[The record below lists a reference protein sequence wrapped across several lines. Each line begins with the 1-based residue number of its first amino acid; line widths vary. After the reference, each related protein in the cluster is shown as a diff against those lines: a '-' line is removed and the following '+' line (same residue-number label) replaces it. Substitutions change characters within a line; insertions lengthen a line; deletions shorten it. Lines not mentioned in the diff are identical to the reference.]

1 MEVVFQYWTWRIKK
15 ITLRSMKRFLIL
27 FLPFIINSQVIQTN
41 DTIVLDEVSVKI
53 LREYNKEELSIYSIS
68 KIDLDLKQK
77 YLRQYNLSEYLN
89 YVPGVFI
96 MNSNNYAQ
104 DERISIRGFGSRAN
118 FGVRGIKIYVDGL
131 PETFVDG
138 QSQLDNINLEIINQ
152 IEVLRGVNS
161 SLYGNSSGGIISIST
176 IDFFEKDFI
185 KTNLSAGSFESL
197 KINLTSGI
205 NLNKGKIIFH
215 LNRSSSNGFR
225 NNSKFLNHNFNFK
238 YLRKFDKGDFKIIAN
253 ILDSPYAKDPGGL
266 TKGEVESN
274 RKQARKRNVDF
285 NSGEKVNQFKIG
297 LLLNN
302 QIGDFKLRNK
312 LFFNNRLF
320 YGKLPYARGGIIDL
334 KKNFLG
340 YNLNI
345 SKEKILKQNLGLEIN
360 IQNDERLRFFNINGN
375 RGELV
380 MNQDEKFNNFS
391 TYYSNSLKAGKFTF
405 NASLRFDNNTVKYDD
420 FINNKNGSIKLNS
433 TSLSSNINYNI
444 NDSNEIYVNYSN
456 GFETPTLNEFSSNI
470 SNTGFNENLDSSK
483 YNNYE
488 IGFSNFNSLSNLNY
502 RIIYFK
508 SYSKNEIVSYQLE
521 DFPDQN
527 FYRNSGKT
535 SRSGIES
542 EINFKVNQKLK
553 LNLIST
559 IGNYKFV
566 KYEVNGQ
573 DFSNNRIAGLPK
585 NQHVFNL
592 NYSLTKK
599 INLILDFKMFGNM
612 YADNANKTIINDYK
626 KIDLTIFKDFNIS
639 SKNWNGFISINNLTN
654 TKYFDNIRIN
664 AFGSR
669 YYEPASGLN
678 FMLGIRK

>member
-1 MEVVFQYWTWRIKK
+1 
-15 ITLRSMKRFLIL
+15 MKRFLIL

-152 IEVLRGVNS
+152 LEVLRGVNS
-161 SLYGNSSGGIISIST
+161 SFYGNSSGGIISIST

-470 SNTGFNENLDSSK
+470 SNTGFNEDLDSSK

-488 IGFSNFNSLSNLNY
+488 IGFSNLNSLSNLNY

-566 KYEVNGQ
+566 KYEFNGQ

>member
-1 MEVVFQYWTWRIKK
+1 
-15 ITLRSMKRFLIL
+15 MKRFLLL
-27 FLPFIINSQVIQTN
+27 FLPFILNSQINQTN

-53 LREYNKEELSIYSIS
+53 LRESNKEKKSIYSIS

-89 YVPGVFI
+89 YVPGVFS
-96 MNSNNYAQ
+96 MNSYNYAQ

-152 IEVLRGVNS
+152 VEVLRGINS
-161 SLYGNSSGGIISIST
+161 SLYGNSSGGVISIST

-185 KTNLSAGSFESL
+185 RTNLSVGSFESL
-197 KINLTSGI
+197 KLNLTSGV
-205 NLNKGKIIFH
+205 NLKRGKIIFH
-215 LNRSSSNGFR
+215 LNRSSSDGFR
-225 NNSKFLNHNFNFK
+225 ESSKFLNHNFNFK
-238 YLRKFDKGDFKIIAN
+238 YLRKFDKGDIKIIAN
-253 ILDSPYAKDPGGL
+253 ILDSPYAEDPGGL
-266 TKGEVESN
+266 TLNEVESKRN
-274 RKQARKRNVDF
+274 QARKINVDF
-285 NSGEKVNQFKIG
+285 DSGEKVNQFKIG
-297 LLLNN
+297 LLLKKE
-302 QIGDFKLRNK
+302 IGQFTLKNK

-320 YGKLPYARGGIIDL
+320 FGKLPYNVGGIIDL
-334 KKNFLG
+334 KKNFWG

-345 SKEKILKQNLGLEIN
+345 NTEKIIEHNLGLEIN
-360 IQNDERLRFFNINGN
+360 IQNDERIRFYNINGSK
-375 RGELV
+375 GDLV

-391 TYYSNSLKAGKFTF
+391 TYYSNSFNTGKFTF
-405 NASLRFDNNTVKYDD
+405 NTSLRFDNNIVKYDD

-433 TSLSSNINYNI
+433 TSFSSNINYIIDN
-444 NDSNEIYVNYSN
+444 SNEIFVNYSN

-470 SNTGFNENLDSSK
+470 SNAGFNENLNSSK

-488 IGFSNFNSLSNLNY
+488 IGFSNFNSQFNLNY

-542 EINFKVNQKLK
+542 EINIKVNQKLK
-553 LNLIST
+553 LSLIST
-559 IGNYKFV
+559 IGDYKFI
-566 KYEVNGQ
+566 KYEINGQ
-573 DFSNNRIAGLPK
+573 DLSNNRIAGIPK

-599 INLILDFKMFGNM
+599 INLILDLKMFGNM
-612 YADNANKTIINDYK
+612 YADNSNKTIINDYK
-626 KIDLTIFKDFNIS
+626 KIDLTVLKDLNVS
-639 SKNWNGFISINNLTN
+639 NKKWNGFISINNLTN

-669 YYEPASGLN
+669 YYEPAPGLN
-678 FMLGIRK
+678 FMLGIRKL

>member
-1 MEVVFQYWTWRIKK
+1 
-15 ITLRSMKRFLIL
+15 MKRFLLL
-27 FLPFIINSQVIQTN
+27 FLPFILNSQIIQTN

-53 LREYNKEELSIYSIS
+53 LRESNKEQKSIYSIS
-68 KIDLDLKQK
+68 KIDLNLKQK

-89 YVPGVFI
+89 YVPGVFS

-152 IEVLRGVNS
+152 LEVLRGVNS

-197 KINLTSGI
+197 KLNLTSGI
-205 NLNKGKIIFH
+205 DLKRGKIIFH
-215 LNRSSSNGFR
+215 LNRSSSDGFR
-225 NNSKFLNHNFNFK
+225 ENSKFLNHNFNFK
-238 YLRKFDKGDFKIIAN
+238 YLRKFEKGDIKIIAN

-266 TKGEVESN
+266 TLSEVESKRN
-274 RKQARKRNVDF
+274 QARKLNVDF
-285 NSGEKVNQFKIG
+285 DSGEKVNQFKIG
-297 LLLNN
+297 LLLNKE
-302 QIGDFKLRNK
+302 IGQFTLNNK

-320 YGKLPYARGGIIDL
+320 FGKLPYTIGGIVDL
-334 KKNFLG
+334 KKNFWG
-340 YNLNI
+340 YNFNI
-345 SKEKILKQNLGLEIN
+345 NTEKIIEHNLGLEIN
-360 IQNDERLRFFNINGN
+360 IQNDERIRFNNVNGSK
-375 RGELV
+375 GDLV

-391 TYYSNSLKAGKFTF
+391 TYYSNSFKTGKFTF
-405 NASLRFDNNTVKYDD
+405 NTSLRFDNNIVKYDD
-420 FINNKNGSIKLNS
+420 FINIKNGSIKLNS
-433 TSLSSNINYNI
+433 TSFSSNINYIIDN
-444 NDSNEIYVNYSN
+444 SNEIFVNYSN

-470 SNTGFNENLDSSK
+470 SNAGFNENLDSSK

-488 IGFSNFNSLSNLNY
+488 IGFSNFNSLYNLNY

-542 EINFKVNQKLK
+542 EINLKVNQKLK
-553 LNLIST
+553 LSLIST
-559 IGNYKFV
+559 IGDYKFI
-566 KYEVNGQ
+566 KYEINGQ
-573 DFSNNRIAGLPK
+573 DLSNNRIAGIPK

-599 INLILDFKMFGNM
+599 INLILDLKMFGNM
-612 YADNANKTIINDYK
+612 YADNSNKTIINDYK
-626 KIDLTIFKDFNIS
+626 KIDLTVLKDFNVS
-639 SKNWNGFISINNLTN
+639 NKKLNGFISIYNLTN
-654 TKYFDNIRIN
+654 IKYFDNIRIN

-669 YYEPASGLN
+669 HYEPAPGLN

>member
-1 MEVVFQYWTWRIKK
+1 
-15 ITLRSMKRFLIL
+15 MKRFLIL

-41 DTIVLDEVSVKI
+41 DTIVLDEVLVKI
-53 LREYNKEELSIYSIS
+53 LRESNKEELSIYSIS

-483 YNNYE
+483 YNNFE

>member
-1 MEVVFQYWTWRIKK
+1 
-15 ITLRSMKRFLIL
+15 MKRFLIL

-152 IEVLRGVNS
+152 LEVLRGVNS
-161 SLYGNSSGGIISIST
+161 SFYGNSSGGIISIST

-483 YNNYE
+483 YNNFE

>member
-1 MEVVFQYWTWRIKK
+1 
-15 ITLRSMKRFLIL
+15 MKRFLIL

-433 TSLSSNINYNI
+433 TSLFSNINYNI

>member
-1 MEVVFQYWTWRIKK
+1 
-15 ITLRSMKRFLIL
+15 MKRFLIL

-521 DFPDQN
+521 EFPDQN

-542 EINFKVNQKLK
+542 EINFKINQKLK

>member
-1 MEVVFQYWTWRIKK
+1 
-15 ITLRSMKRFLIL
+15 MKRFLIL

-360 IQNDERLRFFNINGN
+360 IQTDERLRFFNINGN

>member
-1 MEVVFQYWTWRIKK
+1 
-15 ITLRSMKRFLIL
+15 MKRFLIL

-53 LREYNKEELSIYSIS
+53 LRESNKEELSIYSIS
-68 KIDLDLKQK
+68 KIDLALKQK

-152 IEVLRGVNS
+152 LEVLRGVNS

-266 TKGEVESN
+266 TKGEVESD

-285 NSGEKVNQFKIG
+285 SSGEKVNQFKIG

-320 YGKLPYARGGIIDL
+320 YGKLPYARGSIIDL
-334 KKNFLG
+334 KKNFWG

-360 IQNDERLRFFNINGN
+360 IQNDERLRFFNNNGN

-488 IGFSNFNSLSNLNY
+488 IGFSNLNSLSNLNF

-573 DFSNNRIAGLPK
+573 DFSKNRIAGLPK

-612 YADNANKTIINDYK
+612 YADNSNKTIINDYK

-639 SKNWNGFISINNLTN
+639 NKNWNGFISINNLTN

-669 YYEPASGLN
+669 YYEPAPGLN

>member
-1 MEVVFQYWTWRIKK
+1 
-15 ITLRSMKRFLIL
+15 MKRFLIL

-152 IEVLRGVNS
+152 LEVLRGVNS
-161 SLYGNSSGGIISIST
+161 SFYGNSSGGIISIST

-521 DFPDQN
+521 EFPDQN

-592 NYSLTKK
+592 NYSLTNK

-669 YYEPASGLN
+669 YYEPAPGLN

>member
-1 MEVVFQYWTWRIKK
+1 
-15 ITLRSMKRFLIL
+15 MKRFLIL
-27 FLPFIINSQVIQTN
+27 FLPFIINSQVTQTN
-41 DTIVLDEVSVKI
+41 DTIALDEVSVKI
-53 LREYNKEELSIYSIS
+53 LRESNKEELSIYSIS

-152 IEVLRGVNS
+152 LEVLRGVNS

-197 KINLTSGI
+197 KINFTSGI

-334 KKNFLG
+334 KKNFWG

-456 GFETPTLNEFSSNI
+456 GFETPTLNEFSSNV

-488 IGFSNFNSLSNLNY
+488 IGFSNLNSLSNLNF

-542 EINFKVNQKLK
+542 EINFRVNQKLK

-612 YADNANKTIINDYK
+612 YADNSNKTIINDYK

-639 SKNWNGFISINNLTN
+639 NKNWNGFISINNLTN

-669 YYEPASGLN
+669 YYEPAPGLN

>member
-1 MEVVFQYWTWRIKK
+1 
-15 ITLRSMKRFLIL
+15 MKRFLIL

-53 LREYNKEELSIYSIS
+53 LRESNKEELSIYSIS

-152 IEVLRGVNS
+152 LEVLRGVNS

-483 YNNYE
+483 YNNFE

>member
-1 MEVVFQYWTWRIKK
+1 
-15 ITLRSMKRFLIL
+15 MKRFLLL
-27 FLPFIINSQVIQTN
+27 FLPFILNSQIIQTN

-53 LREYNKEELSIYSIS
+53 LRESNKEQKSIYSIS

-89 YVPGVFI
+89 YVPGVFS

-152 IEVLRGVNS
+152 LEVLRGVNS

-197 KINLTSGI
+197 KLNLTSGI
-205 NLNKGKIIFH
+205 DLKRGKIIFH
-215 LNRSSSNGFR
+215 LNRSSSDGFR
-225 NNSKFLNHNFNFK
+225 ENSKFLNHNFNFK
-238 YLRKFDKGDFKIIAN
+238 YLRKFEKGDIKIIAN

-266 TKGEVESN
+266 TLSEVESKRN
-274 RKQARKRNVDF
+274 QARKLNVDF
-285 NSGEKVNQFKIG
+285 DSGEKVNQFKIG
-297 LLLNN
+297 LLLNKE
-302 QIGDFKLRNK
+302 IGQFTLNNK

-320 YGKLPYARGGIIDL
+320 FGKLPYTIGGIVDL
-334 KKNFLG
+334 KKNFWG
-340 YNLNI
+340 YNFNI
-345 SKEKILKQNLGLEIN
+345 NTEKIIEHNLGLEIN
-360 IQNDERLRFFNINGN
+360 IQNDERIRFNNVNGSK
-375 RGELV
+375 GDLV

-391 TYYSNSLKAGKFTF
+391 TYYSNSFKTGKFTF
-405 NASLRFDNNTVKYDD
+405 NTSLRFDNNIVKYDD
-420 FINNKNGSIKLNS
+420 FINIKNGSIKLNS
-433 TSLSSNINYNI
+433 TSFSSNINYIIDN
-444 NDSNEIYVNYSN
+444 SNEIFVNYSN

-470 SNTGFNENLDSSK
+470 SNAGFNENLDSSK

-488 IGFSNFNSLSNLNY
+488 IGFSNFNSLYNLNY

-542 EINFKVNQKLK
+542 EINLKVNQKLK
-553 LNLIST
+553 LSLIST
-559 IGNYKFV
+559 IGDYKFI
-566 KYEVNGQ
+566 KYEINGQ
-573 DFSNNRIAGLPK
+573 DLSNNRIAGIPK

-599 INLILDFKMFGNM
+599 INLILDLKMFGNM
-612 YADNANKTIINDYK
+612 YADNSNKTIINDYK
-626 KIDLTIFKDFNIS
+626 KIDLTVLKDFNVS
-639 SKNWNGFISINNLTN
+639 NKKLNGFISIYNLTN

-669 YYEPASGLN
+669 HYEPAPGLN

>member
-1 MEVVFQYWTWRIKK
+1 
-15 ITLRSMKRFLIL
+15 MKRFLIL

>member
-1 MEVVFQYWTWRIKK
+1 
-15 ITLRSMKRFLIL
+15 
-27 FLPFIINSQVIQTN
+27 
-41 DTIVLDEVSVKI
+41 
-53 LREYNKEELSIYSIS
+53 
-68 KIDLDLKQK
+68 
-77 YLRQYNLSEYLN
+77 
-89 YVPGVFI
+89 
-96 MNSNNYAQ
+96 
-104 DERISIRGFGSRAN
+104 
-118 FGVRGIKIYVDGL
+118 
-131 PETFVDG
+131 
-138 QSQLDNINLEIINQ
+138 
-152 IEVLRGVNS
+152 
-161 SLYGNSSGGIISIST
+161 
-176 IDFFEKDFI
+176 
-185 KTNLSAGSFESL
+185 
-197 KINLTSGI
+197 
-205 NLNKGKIIFH
+205 
-215 LNRSSSNGFR
+215 
-225 NNSKFLNHNFNFK
+225 
-238 YLRKFDKGDFKIIAN
+238 
-253 ILDSPYAKDPGGL
+253 
-266 TKGEVESN
+266 
-274 RKQARKRNVDF
+274 
-285 NSGEKVNQFKIG
+285 
-297 LLLNN
+297 
-302 QIGDFKLRNK
+302 
-312 LFFNNRLF
+312 
-320 YGKLPYARGGIIDL
+320 
-334 KKNFLG
+334 
-340 YNLNI
+340 
-345 SKEKILKQNLGLEIN
+345 
-360 IQNDERLRFFNINGN
+360 
-375 RGELV
+375 

-405 NASLRFDNNTVKYDD
+405 NTSLRFDNNTVKYDD

-612 YADNANKTIINDYK
+612 YADNSNKTIINNYK

-639 SKNWNGFISINNLTN
+639 NKNWNGFISINNLTN

-669 YYEPASGLN
+669 YYEPAPGIN

>member
-1 MEVVFQYWTWRIKK
+1 
-15 ITLRSMKRFLIL
+15 MKRFLIL

-152 IEVLRGVNS
+152 LEVLRGVNS
-161 SLYGNSSGGIISIST
+161 SFYGNSSGGIISIST

-483 YNNYE
+483 YNNFE

-521 DFPDQN
+521 EFPDQN

>member
-1 MEVVFQYWTWRIKK
+1 
-15 ITLRSMKRFLIL
+15 MKRFLIL

-138 QSQLDNINLEIINQ
+138 QSQLDNINLEIINE

-566 KYEVNGQ
+566 KYEFNGQ

-592 NYSLTKK
+592 NYSLTNK

-664 AFGSR
+664 ALGSR
-669 YYEPASGLN
+669 YYEPAPGLN

>member
-1 MEVVFQYWTWRIKK
+1 
-15 ITLRSMKRFLIL
+15 MKRFLIL

-152 IEVLRGVNS
+152 LEVLRGVNS
-161 SLYGNSSGGIISIST
+161 SFYGNSSGGIISIST

-488 IGFSNFNSLSNLNY
+488 IGFSNLNSLSNLNY

-566 KYEVNGQ
+566 KYEFNGQ

>member
-1 MEVVFQYWTWRIKK
+1 
-15 ITLRSMKRFLIL
+15 MKRFLIL

-152 IEVLRGVNS
+152 LEVLRGVNS

-483 YNNYE
+483 YNNFE

>member
-1 MEVVFQYWTWRIKK
+1 
-15 ITLRSMKRFLIL
+15 MKRFLIL

-152 IEVLRGVNS
+152 LEVLRGVNS
-161 SLYGNSSGGIISIST
+161 SFYGNSSGGIISIST

-483 YNNYE
+483 YNNFE

-566 KYEVNGQ
+566 KYEFNGQ

>member
-1 MEVVFQYWTWRIKK
+1 
-15 ITLRSMKRFLIL
+15 MKRFLIL

-553 LNLIST
+553 LNLILT

-639 SKNWNGFISINNLTN
+639 NKNWNGFISINNLTN

-664 AFGSR
+664 ALGSR
-669 YYEPASGLN
+669 YYEPAPGLN

>member
-1 MEVVFQYWTWRIKK
+1 
-15 ITLRSMKRFLIL
+15 MKRFLIL

-152 IEVLRGVNS
+152 LEVLRGVNS
-161 SLYGNSSGGIISIST
+161 SFYGNSSGGIISIST

-470 SNTGFNENLDSSK
+470 SNTGFNEDLDSSK

-488 IGFSNFNSLSNLNY
+488 IGFSNLNSLSNLNY

>member
-1 MEVVFQYWTWRIKK
+1 
-15 ITLRSMKRFLIL
+15 MKRFLIL

-138 QSQLDNINLEIINQ
+138 QSQLDNINLEIINE

-312 LFFNNRLF
+312 LFINNRLF

>member
-1 MEVVFQYWTWRIKK
+1 
-15 ITLRSMKRFLIL
+15 MKRFLIL

-639 SKNWNGFISINNLTN
+639 NKNWNGFISINNLTN

-664 AFGSR
+664 ALGSR
-669 YYEPASGLN
+669 YYEPAPGLN

>member
-1 MEVVFQYWTWRIKK
+1 
-15 ITLRSMKRFLIL
+15 MKRFLLL
-27 FLPFIINSQVIQTN
+27 FLPFILNSQIIQTN

-53 LREYNKEELSIYSIS
+53 LRESNKEQKSIYSIS

-89 YVPGVFI
+89 YVPGVFS

-152 IEVLRGVNS
+152 LEVLRGVNS

-197 KINLTSGI
+197 KLNLTSGI
-205 NLNKGKIIFH
+205 DLKRGKIIFH
-215 LNRSSSNGFR
+215 LNRSSSDGFR
-225 NNSKFLNHNFNFK
+225 ENSKFLNHNFNFK
-238 YLRKFDKGDFKIIAN
+238 YLRKFEKGDIKIIAN

-266 TKGEVESN
+266 TLSEVESKRN
-274 RKQARKRNVDF
+274 QARKLNVDF
-285 NSGEKVNQFKIG
+285 DSGEKVNQFKIG
-297 LLLNN
+297 LLLNKE
-302 QIGDFKLRNK
+302 IGQFTLNNK

-320 YGKLPYARGGIIDL
+320 FGKLPYTIGGIVDL
-334 KKNFLG
+334 KKNFWG
-340 YNLNI
+340 YNFNI
-345 SKEKILKQNLGLEIN
+345 NTEKIIEHNLGLEIN
-360 IQNDERLRFFNINGN
+360 IQNDERIRFNNVNGSK
-375 RGELV
+375 GDLV

-391 TYYSNSLKAGKFTF
+391 TYYSNSFKTGKFTF
-405 NASLRFDNNTVKYDD
+405 NTSLRFDNNIVKYDD

-433 TSLSSNINYNI
+433 TSFSSNINYIIDN
-444 NDSNEIYVNYSN
+444 SNEIFVNYSN

-470 SNTGFNENLDSSK
+470 SNAGFNENLDSSK

-488 IGFSNFNSLSNLNY
+488 IGFSNFNSLYNLNY

-542 EINFKVNQKLK
+542 EINLKVNQKLK
-553 LNLIST
+553 LSLIST
-559 IGNYKFV
+559 IGDYKFI
-566 KYEVNGQ
+566 KYEINGQ
-573 DFSNNRIAGLPK
+573 DLSNNRIAGIPK

-599 INLILDFKMFGNM
+599 INLILDLKMFGNM
-612 YADNANKTIINDYK
+612 YADNSNKTIINDYK
-626 KIDLTIFKDFNIS
+626 KIDLTVLKDFNVS
-639 SKNWNGFISINNLTN
+639 NKKLNGFISIYNLTN

-669 YYEPASGLN
+669 HYEPAPGLN

>member
-1 MEVVFQYWTWRIKK
+1 
-15 ITLRSMKRFLIL
+15 MKRFLIL

-53 LREYNKEELSIYSIS
+53 LRESNKEELSIYSIS

-152 IEVLRGVNS
+152 LEVLRGVNS

-266 TKGEVESN
+266 TKGEVESD

-375 RGELV
+375 KGELV

-391 TYYSNSLKAGKFTF
+391 TYYSNSLKVGKFTF

-612 YADNANKTIINDYK
+612 YADNSNKTIINDYK
-626 KIDLTIFKDFNIS
+626 KINLTMFKDFNIS
-639 SKNWNGFISINNLTN
+639 NKNWNGFISINNLTN

-669 YYEPASGLN
+669 YYEPAPGLN

>member
-1 MEVVFQYWTWRIKK
+1 
-15 ITLRSMKRFLIL
+15 MKRFLIL

-483 YNNYE
+483 YNNFE

>member
-1 MEVVFQYWTWRIKK
+1 
-15 ITLRSMKRFLIL
+15 MKRFLIL

-53 LREYNKEELSIYSIS
+53 LRESNKEELSIYSIS

-205 NLNKGKIIFH
+205 NLIKGKIIFH

-238 YLRKFDKGDFKIIAN
+238 FLRKFDKGDFKIIAN

-470 SNTGFNENLDSSK
+470 SNTGFNENLDSTK

-573 DFSNNRIAGLPK
+573 DFSKNRIAGLPK

-612 YADNANKTIINDYK
+612 YADNSNKTIINDYK

-639 SKNWNGFISINNLTN
+639 NKNWNGFISINNLTN

-669 YYEPASGLN
+669 YYEPAPGLN

>member
-1 MEVVFQYWTWRIKK
+1 
-15 ITLRSMKRFLIL
+15 MKRFLLL
-27 FLPFIINSQVIQTN
+27 FLPFILNSQINQTN

-53 LREYNKEELSIYSIS
+53 LRESNKEKKSIYSIS

-89 YVPGVFI
+89 YVPGVFS
-96 MNSNNYAQ
+96 MNSYNYAQ

-152 IEVLRGVNS
+152 LEVLRGINS

-185 KTNLSAGSFESL
+185 RTNLSVGSFESL
-197 KINLTSGI
+197 KLNLNSGI
-205 NLNKGKIIFH
+205 NLKRGKIIFH
-215 LNRSSSNGFR
+215 LNRSSSDGFR
-225 NNSKFLNHNFNFK
+225 ENSKFLNHNFNFK
-238 YLRKFDKGDFKIIAN
+238 YLRKFDKGDIKIIAN
-253 ILDSPYAKDPGGL
+253 ILDSPYAEDPGGL
-266 TKGEVESN
+266 TLNEVESKRN
-274 RKQARKRNVDF
+274 QARKINVDF
-285 NSGEKVNQFKIG
+285 DSGEKVNQFKIG
-297 LLLNN
+297 LLLNKE
-302 QIGDFKLRNK
+302 IGQFTLKNK

-320 YGKLPYARGGIIDL
+320 FGKLPYTVGGIIDL
-334 KKNFLG
+334 KKNFWG

-345 SKEKILKQNLGLEIN
+345 NTEKIIEHNLGLEIN
-360 IQNDERLRFFNINGN
+360 IQNDERIRFYNINGSK
-375 RGELV
+375 GDLV

-391 TYYSNSLKAGKFTF
+391 TYYSNSFNTGKFTF
-405 NASLRFDNNTVKYDD
+405 NTSLRFDNNIVKYDD
-420 FINNKNGSIKLNS
+420 FINNKSGSIKLNS
-433 TSLSSNINYNI
+433 TSFSSNINYIIDN
-444 NDSNEIYVNYSN
+444 SNEIFVNYSN

-470 SNTGFNENLDSSK
+470 SNAGFNENLDSSK

-488 IGFSNFNSLSNLNY
+488 IGFSNFNSQFNLNY

-535 SRSGIES
+535 SRTGIES
-542 EINFKVNQKLK
+542 EINIKVNQKLK
-553 LNLIST
+553 LSFIST
-559 IGNYKFV
+559 IGDYKFI
-566 KYEVNGQ
+566 KYEINGQ
-573 DFSNNRIAGLPK
+573 DLSNNRIAGIPK

-599 INLILDFKMFGNM
+599 INLILDLKMFGNM
-612 YADNANKTIINDYK
+612 YADNSNKTIINDYK
-626 KIDLTIFKDFNIS
+626 KIDVTVLKDFNVS
-639 SKNWNGFISINNLTN
+639 NKKWNGFISINNLTN

-669 YYEPASGLN
+669 YYEPAPGLN
-678 FMLGIRK
+678 FMLGIRKL

>member
-1 MEVVFQYWTWRIKK
+1 
-15 ITLRSMKRFLIL
+15 MKRFLIL

-53 LREYNKEELSIYSIS
+53 LRESNKEELSIYSIS

-152 IEVLRGVNS
+152 LEVLRGVNS

-266 TKGEVESN
+266 TKGEVESD

-334 KKNFLG
+334 KR
-340 YNLNI
+340 I
-345 SKEKILKQNLGLEIN
+345 SG
-360 IQNDERLRFFNINGN
+360 D
-375 RGELV
+375 
-380 MNQDEKFNNFS
+380 
-391 TYYSNSLKAGKFTF
+391 
-405 NASLRFDNNTVKYDD
+405 
-420 FINNKNGSIKLNS
+420 
-433 TSLSSNINYNI
+433 
-444 NDSNEIYVNYSN
+444 
-456 GFETPTLNEFSSNI
+456 
-470 SNTGFNENLDSSK
+470 
-483 YNNYE
+483 
-488 IGFSNFNSLSNLNY
+488 
-502 RIIYFK
+502 II
-508 SYSKNEIVSYQLE
+508 
-521 DFPDQN
+521 
-527 FYRNSGKT
+527 
-535 SRSGIES
+535 
-542 EINFKVNQKLK
+542 
-553 LNLIST
+553 
-559 IGNYKFV
+559 
-566 KYEVNGQ
+566 
-573 DFSNNRIAGLPK
+573 
-585 NQHVFNL
+585 
-592 NYSLTKK
+592 
-599 INLILDFKMFGNM
+599 
-612 YADNANKTIINDYK
+612 
-626 KIDLTIFKDFNIS
+626 
-639 SKNWNGFISINNLTN
+639 
-654 TKYFDNIRIN
+654 
-664 AFGSR
+664 
-669 YYEPASGLN
+669 
-678 FMLGIRK
+678 

>member
-1 MEVVFQYWTWRIKK
+1 
-15 ITLRSMKRFLIL
+15 MKRFLIL

-302 QIGDFKLRNK
+302 QIGDLKLRNK

-483 YNNYE
+483 YNNFE

-521 DFPDQN
+521 EFPDQN

-566 KYEVNGQ
+566 KYEFNGQ

-664 AFGSR
+664 ALGSR
-669 YYEPASGLN
+669 YYEPAPGLN

>member
-1 MEVVFQYWTWRIKK
+1 
-15 ITLRSMKRFLIL
+15 MKRFLIL

-152 IEVLRGVNS
+152 LEVLRGVNS

-483 YNNYE
+483 YNNFE

-664 AFGSR
+664 ALGSR
-669 YYEPASGLN
+669 YYEPAPGLN

>member
-1 MEVVFQYWTWRIKK
+1 
-15 ITLRSMKRFLIL
+15 MKRFLIL

-152 IEVLRGVNS
+152 LEVLRGVNS
-161 SLYGNSSGGIISIST
+161 SFYGNSSGGIISIST

>member
-1 MEVVFQYWTWRIKK
+1 
-15 ITLRSMKRFLIL
+15 MKRFLIL

-639 SKNWNGFISINNLTN
+639 NKNWNGFISINNLTN

>member
-1 MEVVFQYWTWRIKK
+1 
-15 ITLRSMKRFLIL
+15 
-27 FLPFIINSQVIQTN
+27 
-41 DTIVLDEVSVKI
+41 
-53 LREYNKEELSIYSIS
+53 
-68 KIDLDLKQK
+68 
-77 YLRQYNLSEYLN
+77 
-89 YVPGVFI
+89 

-470 SNTGFNENLDSSK
+470 SNTGFNEDLDSSK

-488 IGFSNFNSLSNLNY
+488 IGFSNFNTLSNLNY

-566 KYEVNGQ
+566 KYEFNGQ